1 MSLSQTGTMMGESA
15 AYGGFVDAAGGIVT
29 IVLAM
34 VGLSH
39 TAPEMMVSVATIV
52 FGAALFIQGGAML
65 SEYAQIVP
73 TLSPE
78 HPPNSAAAASPL
90 YFWLA
95 RAHRARHSRLT
106 GSSDGG
112 ADLGRDHR
120 VRRGLDA

>member
-1 MSLSQTGTMMGESA
+1 
-15 AYGGFVDAAGGIVT
+15 
-29 IVLAM
+29 
-34 VGLSH
+34 
-39 TAPEMMVSVATIV
+39 
-52 FGAALFIQGGAML
+52 ML

-78 HPPNSAAAASPL
+78 ASAQFGGGGLPAAFS
-90 YFWLA
+90 LA
-95 RAHRARHSRLT
+95 RPAFVLGILGLT